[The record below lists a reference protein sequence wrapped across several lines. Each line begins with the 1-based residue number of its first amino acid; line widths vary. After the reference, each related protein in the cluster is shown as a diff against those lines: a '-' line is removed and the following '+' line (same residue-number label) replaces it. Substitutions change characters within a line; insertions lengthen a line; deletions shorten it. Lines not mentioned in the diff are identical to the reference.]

1 MEGTKSP
8 FPTGTP
14 TGRNTPVSGVTTIA
28 AFWTGPIPRCL
39 GGLSM
44 NCLSTCAMLCP
55 ASVVAHERGDRK
67 EEKKKKRRSPSRS
80 ISYRIF
86 TRIDFGGAHHFAY
99 CFRTSGPVLEREWM
113 KRGEA
118 PRSPSLLHCVRARRC
133 GCLRFAVGGIAPLDL
148 VEKKKGVPSFC
159 KILCLFAGR
168 DPD

>member
-28 AFWTGPIPRCL
+28 AFWTGPVPRCL
-39 GGLSM
+39 GGLPM

-55 ASVVAHERGDRK
+55 ASVAHERGDRK
-67 EEKKKKRRSPSRS
+67 AEKKAKRRSPSRS

-86 TRIDFGGAHHFAY
+86 TRIDFGGARHFAY
-99 CFRTSGPVLEREWM
+99 CFRTSGPVSEREWM

-133 GCLRFAVGGIAPLDL
+133 GCLRFAVGGIAPMDL